1 MSIPIQ
7 TISQIAEQ
15 RGNPFFGQ
23 ASVYLQETWTPH
35 HPSAELFSALAEIMM
50 TYHHAEDIESAM
62 VSLLPPILQ
71 VADSQF
77 GFLAEV
83 CYSLGGEPY
92 LLSHAVIDIYKPNY
106 THQDIL
112 SNLQF
117 HNLDTLNGAV
127 MTSKGPVLS
136 NDPKNDPRSGGVP
149 FGHGKIK
156 SYLGLPFLV
165 EEELVGAV
173 ALANRADG
181 YRWSDVDLL
190 MPLCRVAG
198 LLIADWRSSR

>member
-1 MSIPIQ
+1 M
-7 TISQIAEQ
+7 A
-15 RGNPFFGQ
+15 
-23 ASVYLQETWTPH
+23 
-35 HPSAELFSALAEIMM
+35 
-50 TYHHAEDIESAM
+50 YHHTEAIESAM

-136 NDPKNDPRSGGVP
+136 NDPKNDPRSGG
-149 FGHGKIK
+149 
-156 SYLGLPFLV
+156 
-165 EEELVGAV
+165 
-173 ALANRADG
+173 RAIWTRQDKVLSRPAIFSG
-181 YRWSDVDLL
+181 RGIGRGCS
-190 MPLCRVAG
+190 AG
-198 LLIADWRSSR
+198 

>member
-1 MSIPIQ
+1 MSISLKRV
-7 TISQIAEQ
+7 SQIAKQ
-15 RGNPFFGQ
+15 HGNPFFDQ
-23 ASVYLQETWTPH
+23 ASVYLQETWPPP
-35 HPSAELFSALAEIMM
+35 HPSTELFSALAESMM
-50 TYHHAEDIESAM
+50 AYHQTEDIESAM
-62 VSLLPPILQ
+62 VGLLPSILQ
-71 VADSQF
+71 VSDSQF

-83 CYSLGGEPY
+83 CYSLHGQPY

-106 THQDIL
+106 THHDIL

-127 MTSKGPVLS
+127 LTSKAPVLS
-136 NDPKNDPRSGGVP
+136 NNPKNDPRSGGVP

-173 ALANRADG
+173 ALANRAGG
-181 YRWSDVDLL
+181 YRWADVDLL
-190 MPLCRVAG
+190 IPLCRVAG

>member
-1 MSIPIQ
+1 MSIPLQ

-15 RGNPFFGQ
+15 RGNPFFDQ

-35 HPSAELFSALAEIMM
+35 PPSAELFSALAEIMM
-50 TYHHAEDIESAM
+50 AYHHAEDIESAM

-106 THQDIL
+106 THHDIL

-136 NDPKNDPRSGGVP
+136 NNPKNDPRSGGVP

-156 SYLGLPFLV
+156 SYLGVPFLV

-181 YRWSDVDLL
+181 YHWSDVDLL
-190 MPLCRVAG
+190 VPLCCVAG
-198 LLIADWRSSR
+198 LLMADWRSSR